1 MTMLENYKSLRNRG
15 IRIISISIFS
25 IIVAIILYSFFSSHQ
40 SLTDITRLYN
50 LAIAVIILIL
60 VSLAAIGYGSYL
72 ILYSES
78 LKPEPKKS
86 YLGYIS
92 MILTNKTYWK
102 IFIVSSIVYG
112 IFFGFLSQILIY
124 HADVEGNTAPS
135 LSVTLCCNY
144 PGYVPMI
151 TMELTELFSIL
162 IIPINLILAIAVSL
176 LVGFNFA
183 LNVYFLKIFRDQ
195 SQRKF
200 SITSTFGVFS
210 GLFIGCPTCAGS
222 LFSVLVGFGTSATI
236 SALAPFQSLFI
247 VITIPILIGTP
258 LLIIRKIMKNE
269 TCNIIDR

>member
-15 IRIISISIFS
+15 IRIISISVFS

-78 LKPEPKKS
+78 LKPQPKKS

-247 VITIPILIGTP
+247 VITIPILIGMP

>member
-1 MTMLENYKSLRNRG
+1 MTVLENYKSLRNRG
-15 IRIISISIFS
+15 IRIISISVFS

-78 LKPEPKKS
+78 LKPQPKKS

-247 VITIPILIGTP
+247 VITIPILIGMP